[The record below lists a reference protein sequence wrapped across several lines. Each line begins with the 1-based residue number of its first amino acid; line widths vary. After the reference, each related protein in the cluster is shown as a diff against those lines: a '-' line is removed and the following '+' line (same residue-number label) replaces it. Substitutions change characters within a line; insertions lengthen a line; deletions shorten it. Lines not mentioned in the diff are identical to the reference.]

1 MLLFTKLILYLVWV
15 AWHWTECN
23 VVRYLKQKWRPAH
36 ILFHLADDLLL
47 ILFIFLE
54 LKQDMTDQVMIKKV
68 LLQLSD

>member
-1 MLLFTKLILYLVWV
+1 M
-15 AWHWTECN
+15 
-23 VVRYLKQKWRPAH
+23 VRYLKQKWRPAH